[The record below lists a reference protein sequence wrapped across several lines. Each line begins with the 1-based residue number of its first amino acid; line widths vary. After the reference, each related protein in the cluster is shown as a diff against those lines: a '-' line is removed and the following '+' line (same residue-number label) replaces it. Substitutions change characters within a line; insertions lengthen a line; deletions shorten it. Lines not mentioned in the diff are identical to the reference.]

1 MGKETYLKIIVWLLG
16 CGGGMFIF
24 IGGLVGFIYKSHTS
38 DSDRRFAENREDH
51 IRIFDELK
59 NKQDRRKK

>member
-38 DSDRRFAENREDH
+38 DNNRRFAENREDH
-51 IRIFDELK
+51 REIFRKLD
-59 NKQDRRKK
+59 NKQDRRRK